1 MTKSKREGRAVSIP
15 SGLAAGAAVSIAA
28 TVVISFV
35 GAQLILNEVMTQ
47 DRIGY
52 CSMTALLSGTI
63 LGAVTAS
70 GKIRHRKLLICML
83 SGGVYFCL
91 LLAAT
96 ALFFGGQYEGFLIT
110 FLTVLMGTVAA
121 ALMTSREGK
130 GKRKRIRKK

>member
-1 MTKSKREGRAVSIP
+1 MSIP
-15 SGLAAGAAVSIAA
+15 SGLAAGAAVSIVA

-52 CSMTALLSGTI
+52 CSMAALLAGTI

-70 GKIRHRKLLICML
+70 GKIRHRKLLMCLL

-96 ALFFGGQYEGFLIT
+96 ALFFGGQYEGFGVT
-110 FLTVLMGTVAA
+110 FLTVLMGSFAA

-130 GKRKRIRKK
+130 GGKKRKRKK

>member
-1 MTKSKREGRAVSIP
+1 MVKSKKDGRAVSIP

-35 GAQLILNEVMTQ
+35 GAQMILNEVMTQ
-47 DRIGY
+47 ERIGY
-52 CSMTALLSGTI
+52 CSMAALLAGTI

-70 GKIRHRKLLICML
+70 GKIRHRKLLMCML

-96 ALFFGGQYEGFLIT
+96 ALFFGGQYEGFGIT
-110 FLTVLMGTVAA
+110 FLTVLMGSFAA

-130 GKRKRIRKK
+130 GGKKRKRKK